1 MQLKKMHKEVEG
13 HKVAKILTSVW
24 LRQMNIYYK
33 ARNLFMHHLLEK
45 KISKLW
51 VVLKSLMF
59 QINKIKSKIKN

>member
-13 HKVAKILTSVW
+13 NKVAKIQTLVLS
-24 LRQMNIYYK
+24 RQMNIYYK

-51 VVLKSLMF
+51 VVLKSSMF
-59 QINKIKSKIKN
+59 QINNIKSKIKN